1 MGGACDTSGG
11 KGRAAYT
18 VLVGMPEVRRPSVMH
33 NLHIITL

>member
-33 NLHIITL
+33 ILLVITM